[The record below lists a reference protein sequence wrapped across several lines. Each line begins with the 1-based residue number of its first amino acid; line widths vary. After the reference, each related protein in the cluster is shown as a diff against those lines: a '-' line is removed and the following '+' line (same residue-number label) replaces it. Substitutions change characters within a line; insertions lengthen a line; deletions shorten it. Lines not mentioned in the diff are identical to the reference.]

1 MVQDNDPNDKYM
13 STWDDTDRKIK
24 RAKELNSQPL
34 SDIPPIEGHKQIAN
48 ILLGELK

>member
-1 MVQDNDPNDKYM
+1 MIQTINTM

-24 RAKELNSQPL
+24 RAKELNSPIPFF
-34 SDIPPIEGHKQIAN
+34 DIPTIEGHKQIAN